1 MDIEVTPHVGAGP
14 FRLGASFDEVMKAA
28 QARGAT
34 VKHSPEGGRPP
45 GKYVVEHPDT
55 TLNFVLIFDA
65 GERLHSIELWRFVHE
80 DEGVTVSLNALDG
93 LDMFRTPKKKLRRE
107 IERRGHII
115 DYNDA
120 GFDGI
125 ADFNVILAN
134 ASSQDIPA
142 DPRTGFPLYFDY
154 LLVAERIAP

>member
-1 MDIEVTPHVGAGP
+1 MDIEITPHVGAGP
-14 FRLGASFDEVMKAA
+14 FRLGMSFDEAMETARE
-28 QARGAT
+28 RGAT

-45 GKYVVEHPDT
+45 GKYVVKHPGV
-55 TLNFVLIFDA
+55 TLNFVLVFDA
-65 GERLHSIELWRFVHE
+65 GEKLDGIELWRFL
-80 DEGVTVSLNALDG
+80 DEGEDVRVTLDG
-93 LDMFRTPKKKLRRE
+93 LDVFRTPKRTLRRE
-107 IERRGHII
+107 IEGRGHVI

-134 ASSQDIPA
+134 ASSQDVPT

-154 LLVAERIAP
+154 VLVANKITP

>member
-1 MDIEVTPHVGAGP
+1 MDIEITPHVGVGP
-14 FRLGASFDEVMKAA
+14 FRLGMPFNEAMETA
-28 QARGAT
+28 QERGAT

-45 GKYVVEHPDT
+45 GKYVVKHPDS
-55 TLNFVLIFDA
+55 TLTVVLIFDA
-65 GERLHSIELWRFVHE
+65 REKLDSIEMWRFVNE
-80 DEGVTVSLNALDG
+80 NENVNVSLVG
-93 LDMFRTPKKKLRRE
+93 LDVFRTPKKKLRRE
-107 IERRGHII
+107 IERRGHTI

-125 ADFNVILAN
+125 ADLNVILAN

-154 LLVAERIAP
+154 ILVAEKITP